1 MAEEIEISNLFDGV
15 DKSEQLNSLIT
26 ALTECG
32 KDYAKSNNLTPR
44 ENSLYYWLEK
54 ESKVNIVV
62 KLVNKLNEL
71 GFEIVKKSS
80 E

>member
-1 MAEEIEISNLFDGV
+1 MAEEVKISNLFDGV
-15 DKSEQLNSLIT
+15 NKSEQLNSLIT

-32 KDYAKSNNLTPR
+32 KDYAKSNNVTPR
-44 ENSLYYWLEK
+44 DNSLYEWLEK

-62 KLVNKLNEL
+62 KVVDKLNEL
-71 GFEIVKKSS
+71 GFEIVNKSS

>member
-1 MAEEIEISNLFDGV
+1 MAEETKISDLFDDV

-32 KDYAKSNNLTPR
+32 KDYAKSNNSTPR
-44 ENSLYYWLEK
+44 ENSLYHWLEK

-71 GFEIVKKSS
+71 GFDIVKKSS

>member
-1 MAEEIEISNLFDGV
+1 MGEENQISNLFDGV

-32 KDYAKSNNLTPR
+32 KDFAKSKNSTPR
-44 ENSLYYWLEK
+44 ENSLYEWLEK
-54 ESKVNIVV
+54 ESKNNIVT

-71 GFEIVKKSS
+71 GFEIVKKTD